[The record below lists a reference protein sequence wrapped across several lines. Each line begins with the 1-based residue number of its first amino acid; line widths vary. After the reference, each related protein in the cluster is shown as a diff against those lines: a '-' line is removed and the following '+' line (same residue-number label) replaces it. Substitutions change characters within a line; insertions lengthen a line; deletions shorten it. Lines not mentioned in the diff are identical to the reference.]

1 MNWIEIEEM
10 NRKVKVLIFERK
22 MDNVE
27 VKKKSSNG
35 RMWLVLERYINY
47 LREGEEKGFN
57 E

>member
-35 RMWLVLERYINY
+35 RMWLVLERYINF